1 MINFFPHILIPYHRP
16 ASPFFFVGEQNKENL
31 YSNVNK
37 GLNDQ
42 ERQDNQGD
50 LELTEQQHHQ
60 QEQDHKVN
68 DISARQLISG
78 QKLKVTSVR
87 GPLNLLYGQT
97 GSKL

>member
-1 MINFFPHILIPYHRP
+1 M
-16 ASPFFFVGEQNKENL
+16 
-31 YSNVNK
+31 
-37 GLNDQ
+37 NDQ

-50 LELTEQQHHQ
+50 LELTEQDHHQQDHHQ